1 MEYFV
6 RDKCASEF
14 GVYYSSVGIKNV
26 NSGIVCVCV
35 CCVVQLQNANAS
47 YADVWLIVYED
58 GIAILDRQTM
68 VTLHLSVSVDFFT
81 QFLFNVMSFLFH
93 VVGNARL

>member
-1 MEYFV
+1 
-6 RDKCASEF
+6 
-14 GVYYSSVGIKNV
+14 
-26 NSGIVCVCV
+26 
-35 CCVVQLQNANAS
+35 LQNANAS

-81 QFLFNVMSFLFH
+81 
-93 VVGNARL
+93 